1 MGIRQEVAF
10 KKNSEIFR
18 RLAEV
23 ANVATLTPEER
34 YNYEADVKNARDT
47 LNQIRGAFQDGER
60 QGIQK
65 GIAKGYADAKRETA
79 KSLLKLEI
87 DPNVIAE
94 STGLS
99 IEEILSLQ

>member
-47 LNQIRGAFQDGER
+47 LNQIRGAFQDGKVE
-60 QGIQK
+60 
-65 GIAKGYADAKRETA
+65 GIAEGKAEERKNIAMKM
-79 KSLLKLEI
+79 LKDGI
-87 DPNVIAE
+87 SIQMIT
-94 STGLS
+94 SFTGLTES
-99 IEEILSLQ
+99 EVQSL